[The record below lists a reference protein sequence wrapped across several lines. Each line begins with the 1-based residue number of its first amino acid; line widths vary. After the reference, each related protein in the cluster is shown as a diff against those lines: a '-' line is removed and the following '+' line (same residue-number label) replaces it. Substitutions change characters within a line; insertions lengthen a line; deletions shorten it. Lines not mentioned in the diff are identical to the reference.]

1 MAGSSAT
8 ARHALSMS
16 RLRSI
21 LLPLTV
27 MPRVV
32 FCHPMPSHLAPA
44 PHILPDGRRTLI
56 CLCPRHRRRWR
67 PSSACRCRGCSL
79 SARPFPYNGE
89 VVWSVCP
96 CPLFFHKV
104 RHVAQLGNVVQHY
117 VPETGA
123 SRGATSSSIHPRNAR
138 LQCLVADLNSS
149 G

>member
-32 FCHPMPSHLAPA
+32 FLSSDALTSAPA
-44 PHILPDGRRTLI
+44 PHILPDGRRTRI

-96 CPLFFHKV
+96 CPLFFT
-104 RHVAQLGNVVQHY
+104 RSDTWRSSEMLSSIMS
-117 VPETGA
+117 PETGA

>member
-44 PHILPDGRRTLI
+44 PHILPDGRRTRI

-96 CPLFFHKV
+96 CPLFS
-104 RHVAQLGNVVQHY
+104 QG
-117 VPETGA
+117 PT
-123 SRGATSSSIHPRNAR
+123 RGAARKCCPALCPLRRGQAAVPLPPPSTPGTRGSSVSWRI
-138 LQCLVADLNSS
+138 
-149 G
+149 